1 MNPLI
6 IEVDEFTY
14 TKGDI
19 TIVFL
24 KAPFRP
30 GLFVFEVKDNFEL
43 EQKLLA
49 SVKNK
54 QVAYSSIKPC
64 VEALFNIVDKNQF
77 EKLLNNEEIKAL
89 AQWFE
94 ETFDDLPKFKS
105 EDLTT
110 AADPLFFVTITNTV
124 VSCIEDVH
132 KTGQSRTVGNAK
144 GQALKALRYHVVDL
158 KKIII

>member
-14 TKGDI
+14 TKGGV
-19 TIVFL
+19 TIIFR

-30 GLFVFEVKDNFEL
+30 DLFIFEVKDNFQL

-49 SVKNK
+49 SVKHK

-64 VEALFNIVDKNQF
+64 VEALFVIIDKNQF
-77 EKLLNNEEIKAL
+77 DKLLNSEEIKTL
-89 AQWFE
+89 AEWFE
-94 ETFDDLPKFKS
+94 ETFHEIPEFKE

-110 AADPLFFVTITNTV
+110 GADSLFFVTITNAV
-124 VSCIEDVH
+124 VSHVQDLH
-132 KTGQSRTVGNAK
+132 KTGQSRTKGNAK
-144 GQALKALRYHVVDL
+144 GHALQSLRDHVGSS
-158 KKIII
+158 